1 MSGTET
7 VADTRAHLNAVLT
20 DLARV
25 VDGID
30 GAERA
35 AATPCTEYDVA
46 TLLDHVVGWLD
57 TFSAGYADPE
67 GRAPRADLSGYRAPD
82 DAAAAVRDAAAT
94 LDRALAAGAA
104 TRPLTLGEAAMPGEM
119 ALSMILWEYQ
129 VHGWDLAVATGQ
141 PWSPPDAGLEAS
153 LVFAPMMLTD
163 DYQGEGKTF
172 GPRVAVADDAPALD
186 RLVAIS
192 GRDPGWSR

>member
-1 MSGTET
+1 MNGTDT
-7 VADTRAHLNAVLT
+7 VADTRAHLNAVLI

-30 GAERA
+30 DARRTA
-35 AATPCTEYDVA
+35 PTPCTEYDVS

-57 TFSAGYADPE
+57 TFSAGYADPG
-67 GRAPRADLSGYRAPD
+67 GRAPRADLSGFRAPED
-82 DAAAAVRDAAAT
+82 PAAAVREAASR

-104 TRPLTLGEAAMPGEM
+104 TRPLVLGEAAMPGEM

-129 VHGWDLAVATGQ
+129 VHGWDLATATGQ
-141 PWSPPDAGLEAS
+141 PWSPPADGLEAS

-163 DYQGEGKTF
+163 DYQGEGKPF
-172 GPRVAVADDAPALD
+172 APRVGVADDAPALD

-192 GRDPGWSR
+192 GRDPGRA